1 MVDYIIALLQCI
13 QFYEYFKVHLATE
26 VMSVV
31 YAESDK
37 IPDHSILECI
47 FHINEYMFIG
57 KDVQLR
63 KFRT

>member
-37 IPDHSILECI
+37 IPDHSH
-47 FHINEYMFIG
+47 F
-57 KDVQLR
+57 
-63 KFRT
+63 